1 MKAQEVAVANE
12 TRSETSHLGKSFRF
26 KGEMSGSEDIF
37 IDGQV
42 EGSIHLSSQVVTIG
56 PNGNVNAEIQ
66 AREMIV
72 HGKLKGN
79 AQAQDRIEVTRT
91 GSVQGDMSMARI
103 SIQDGAFFQ
112 GRVDIRVPAAAIPI
126 RTPTP
131 APVAVGA
138 TAATG
143 ASAGSSS
150 SSNIQ
155 PSLLEKK

>member
-1 MKAQEVAVANE
+1 MPNE

-26 KGEMSGSEDIF
+26 KGEMSGTEDIF

-42 EGSIHLSSQVVTIG
+42 EGSIHLSSQIVTIG
-56 PNGNVNAEIQ
+56 PNGNVNAEVQ

-112 GRVDIRVPAAAIPI
+112 GRVDIKVPAAAIPI
-126 RTPTP
+126 RTPV
-131 APVAVGA
+131 AVPVAAASAPATVGA
-138 TAATG
+138 
-143 ASAGSSS
+143 AGGM
-150 SSNIQ
+150 Q

>member
-1 MKAQEVAVANE
+1 MNAQEVAVPNE
-12 TRSETSHLGKSFRF
+12 SRSESSHLGKSFRF
-26 KGEMSGSEDIF
+26 KGELSGTEDIF

-126 RTPTP
+126 RTP
-131 APVAVGA
+131 VAAAA
-138 TAATG
+138 TAAAAPVPGGGT
-143 ASAGSSS
+143 SSS
-150 SSNIQ
+150 LQ